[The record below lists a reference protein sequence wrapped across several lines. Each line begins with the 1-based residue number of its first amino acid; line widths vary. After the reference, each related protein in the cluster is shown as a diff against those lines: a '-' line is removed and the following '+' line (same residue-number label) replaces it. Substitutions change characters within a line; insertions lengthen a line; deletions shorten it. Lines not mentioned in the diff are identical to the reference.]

1 MTRRPLLLAAML
13 AITAIWWLIVRT
25 HESEESAAA
34 TSTLNAPQ
42 PGFAATDAVLI
53 QTGDNGEPLY
63 TLHATHIT
71 QHETGE
77 PIDVTDPDF
86 TDQVDADNRWSVQ
99 ALRGQ
104 LPATADHVELYGNV
118 NARGDRAGMAPLL
131 LHSEQLGFDMPTQ
144 IVSTSDAVT
153 ATWGA
158 ARMTSQGL
166 HADLKTHDFILP
178 ASVHG
183 QIAP

>member
-13 AITAIWWLIVRT
+13 AITAIWWLLIRT
-25 HESEESAAA
+25 NESEEASGTA
-34 TSTLNAPQ
+34 STLNAPQ

-53 QTGDNGEPLY
+53 QTGDDGEPLY
-63 TLHATHIT
+63 TLHATQIR

-86 TDQVDADNRWSVQ
+86 IDQVDAENRWSVH

-104 LPATADHVELYGNV
+104 LPPTADHVELYGDV

-144 IVSTSDAVT
+144 LVSTSAAVT
-153 ATWGA
+153 ATWGT
-158 ARMTSQGL
+158 ARLNSQGL
-166 HADLKTHDFILP
+166 QANLKTHDFTLP